1 MNHITS
7 ASDTAQKTFDNDA
20 PARNFRP
27 RLSFYHANGK
37 GSGSAAQFEVVPAC
51 GDRDGSVFLTLAQQ
65 KSVATGSA
73 EQGNRQYATFD
84 WPNRV
89 TVKLNFGDLCQMLSV
104 FKGQAATIADGKGLY
119 HDSRNSTTLINLTRQ
134 PEPYPGLALEV
145 SRRGK
150 AESEPAVRTRIVFNG
165 TEAFGLGAVLEQI
178 LGLLAFGIPNDAFYT
193 PSPAHAE
200 AEPAAI

>member
-1 MNHITS
+1 MNNSSNT
-7 ASDTAQKTFDNDA
+7 SDTIQRVFDHDA
-20 PARNFRP
+20 AARSFRP

-73 EQGNRQYATFD
+73 EQGNRQHATFD

-89 TVKLNFGDLCQMLSV
+89 TVKLNFSDICQMLPV
-104 FKGQAATIADGKGLY
+104 FKGLAANMADGKGLY
-119 HDSRNSTTLINLTRQ
+119 HDSRNTTTLINLARQ
-134 PEPYPGLALEV
+134 TEPYTGWALDV

-150 AESEPAVRTRIVFNG
+150 AETEPVVRIRIVFNAV
-165 TEAFGLGAVLEQI
+165 EAFGLGAVLEQA

-193 PSPAHAE
+193 PRSAPVE